1 MNNFLK
7 DTADGMPK
15 ELISAYKY
23 GQKYLQKEK
32 NLSGIQS
39 RLPFR

>member
-1 MNNFLK
+1 MSNFLK
-7 DTADGMPK
+7 DSADDVPK

-23 GQKYLQKEK
+23 GQKSLQKEK

-39 RLPFR
+39 RVPFR